1 MFKPRN
7 LRKVAKDIEKTP
19 ITKESLRPFTI
30 VDGIEKYLERRH
42 KGQFRT
48 QCYGL
53 DEGVCRTSP
62 MRIAKFMIYLF
73 DCGIE
78 MLNIDFYCEDDI
90 FFIAINDIELTEP
103 IPNEFL
109 MEAELSG
116 FYIRQK
122 ERGVVLSMPIQK
134 DRYPALLFAMDKIN
148 FCGILEGAREMLDEL
163 EAQEK

>member
-1 MFKPRN
+1 MYKPRN
-7 LRKVAKDIEKTP
+7 LRKIAKEIEKTP

-30 VDGIEKYLERRH
+30 VDGVEAYLERHH

-48 QCYGL
+48 RCYGL

-62 MRIAKFMIYLF
+62 MRIAKFLIYLF

-78 MLNIDFYCEDDI
+78 MLTIDFYCEDDI
-90 FFIAINDIELTEP
+90 FFIAVKDIELTEP

-116 FYIRQK
+116 FYIRQE

-134 DRYPALLFAMDKIN
+134 ERFSALLFSIDKIN
-148 FCGILEGAREMLDEL
+148 FSSILEGARTILDEL
-163 EAQEK
+163 EEQE